1 METGSLSSSAVE
13 TGSLSSS
20 LEETESPSS
29 LVGGTEESDV
39 PEILVLFSFDLF
51 VGNLGFLDE
60 PEVSE
65 DVVLELGRELVLVVF
80 PLDFLVGSFF
90 VVLLVGFKLF
100 EVVIEVALEVVRVV
114 GFTFGRH
121 LVDPLPP
128 VEPRDE
134 EGLDEED
141 LDEEGLD
148 EEPRQ
153 FLEVFLDA
161 ERWALVKLRRRQ
173 ERIMRAKIGVSLI
186 FSVESDSVPVTLRE
200 RCRPPQTY
208 GSAH

>member
-51 VGNLGFLDE
+51 VGNLGFLDG

-65 DVVLELGRELVLVVF
+65 DVVLELGLELVLVVF

-100 EVVIEVALEVVRVV
+100 EVVVEVALEVVRVV

-121 LVDPLPP
+121 LVEPLPP
-128 VEPRDE
+128 VEPRDD
-134 EGLDEED
+134 EG

-148 EEPRQ
+148 EGPRQ